1 MFIRKDNT
9 LKWGW
14 IGVGALITLALVVL
28 GVLFFDAPLFDLI
41 NNPACNKHMPDTTN
55 GLCVAAL
62 WLGKIFS
69 WKLLLAFSIA
79 AVFVFFLYK
88 AFTNEFDF
96 RFAFVK
102 IKNSYVFYML
112 LSILFACGI
121 VKILKVII
129 GRARPMFGDPTLFN
143 MFSQSNEF
151 NSMPSGHTAVCF
163 ATLVMLGMLFPRIKW
178 ATWTLAIIVG
188 VSRVYVGMHWV
199 SDVILGAFIGMLC
212 ADFAKALLKKI
223 NTK

>member
-9 LKWGW
+9 LKWSW
-14 IGVGALITLALVVL
+14 IGVGALIALALVVF
-28 GVLFFDAPLFDLI
+28 GVFFADAPLFDWI
-41 NNPACNKHMPDTTN
+41 NNPACNKQMPDTTN

-62 WLGKIFS
+62 LLGKIFS
-69 WKLLLAFSIA
+69 WKLLLALSIVS
-79 AVFVFFLYK
+79 VFVFFLYK

-102 IKNSYVFYML
+102 IKNSYVFYVL
-112 LSILFACGI
+112 LSIFFACGI
-121 VKILKVII
+121 TKVLKVII
-129 GRARPMFGDPTLFN
+129 GRARPIFADPMLFN
-143 MFSQSNEF
+143 MFSDSSEF

-163 ATLVMLGMLFPRIKW
+163 AALVMCGMLFPRIKW
-178 ATWTLAIIVG
+178 ATWTLAIMVG
-188 VSRVYVGMHWV
+188 ASRVYIGAHWV

-223 NTK
+223 NAK

>member
-14 IGVGALITLALVVL
+14 IGFGTLVTLALVL
-28 GVLFFDAPLFDLI
+28 FGVLYADMPLFDLI
-41 NNPACNKHMPDTTN
+41 NNPACNPQVPDTTN
-55 GLCVAAL
+55 NLCVAAL
-62 WLGKIFS
+62 GLSKVLG
-69 WKLLLAFSIA
+69 WKVLLGFSIIS
-79 AVFVFFLYK
+79 VFVFFLYK

-102 IKNSYVFYML
+102 IKNSYVFYVL

-121 VKILKVII
+121 GKVLKVII
-129 GRARPMFGDPTLFN
+129 GRARPIFADPTLFY
-143 MFSQSNEF
+143 MFSQSSEF
-151 NSMPSGHTAVCF
+151 NSMPSGHTVVCF
-163 ATLVMLGMLFPRIKW
+163 AALVMIGMLLPRIKW
-178 ATWTLAIIVG
+178 ATWTLAILVA
-188 VSRVYVGMHWV
+188 VSRVYIGMHWV
-199 SDVILGAFIGMLC
+199 SDVVLGAFIGMLC

>member
-14 IGVGALITLALVVL
+14 IGFGALITLALVL
-28 GVLFFDAPLFDLI
+28 FGVFLFDAPLFDLI
-41 NNPACNKHMPDTTN
+41 NNPACNPQLPDTTN
-55 GLCVAAL
+55 GLCVTAL
-62 WLGKIFS
+62 LLGKVFS
-69 WKLLLAFSIA
+69 WKLLLALSIVS
-79 AVFVFFLYK
+79 VFVFFLYK

-96 RFAFVK
+96 RFAFIK
-102 IKNSYVFYML
+102 IKNSYVFYVL
-112 LSILFACGI
+112 LSIFFACGI
-121 VKILKVII
+121 VKLLKVVI
-129 GRARPMFGDPTLFN
+129 GRARPIFADPTLFN
-143 MFSQSNEF
+143 ICSESSEF

-178 ATWTLAIIVG
+178 ATWTFAIIVG
-188 VSRVYVGMHWV
+188 VSRVYIGMHWV

-223 NTK
+223 NAK

>member
-14 IGVGALITLALVVL
+14 ITFGALITLALVVF
-28 GVLFFDAPLFDLI
+28 GVLFADALLFGLI
-41 NNPACNKHMPDTTN
+41 NNPACNTQVPDTNN
-55 GLCVAAL
+55 GLCMAAL
-62 WLGKIFS
+62 LLNKIFS
-69 WKLLLAFSIA
+69 WEILLGASIA
-79 AVFVFFLYK
+79 SVFVFFLYK

-96 RFAFVK
+96 RFAFIK
-102 IKNSYVFYML
+102 IKNSYVFYVL

-121 VKILKVII
+121 GKVLKVII
-129 GRARPMFGDPTLFN
+129 GRARPIFADPMLFN
-143 MFSQSNEF
+143 MFSESNEF
-151 NSMPSGHTAVCF
+151 HSMPSGHTVVSF
-163 ATLVMLGMLFPRIKW
+163 AALVMLGMLFPRVKW
-178 ATWTLAIIVG
+178 ATWTLAIMIG
-188 VSRVYVGMHWV
+188 VSRVYVGAHWV